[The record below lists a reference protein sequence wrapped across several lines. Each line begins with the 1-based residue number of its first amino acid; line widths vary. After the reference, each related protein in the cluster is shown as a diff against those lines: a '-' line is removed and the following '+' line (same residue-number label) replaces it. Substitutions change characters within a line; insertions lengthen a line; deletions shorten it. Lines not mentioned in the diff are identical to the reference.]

1 MSALKRWQLLS
12 ADLFV
17 CDGCCNYRAVAR
29 HRVVLPHHATSSR
42 TDAFKNKSRPLKTWC
57 IHCFS
62 RSCPGG
68 LALTSQHNKCNSSW
82 TKWLLAGTLQMSDSS
97 FISSLSM
104 RRPFRRATAALEQEQ
119 ARKGGPSCWWLDGKS
134 STALLFAILIQQ
146 HQRRVQSTWIKH
158 CTMGD
163 AEWET
168 DRSFSVSVLQLN
180 FSFSA
185 NVFVK

>member
-1 MSALKRWQLLS
+1 MSALKRWQLPS

-42 TDAFKNKSRPLKTWC
+42 TDAFKNKSRPFKTWC

-68 LALTSQHNKCNSSW
+68 GWRWRRNRISATLPGQNGSWRDLCKCQIHLSFLYLCGVHSDEQQRPSSR
-82 TKWLLAGTLQMSDSS
+82 S
-97 FISSLSM
+97 
-104 RRPFRRATAALEQEQ
+104 
-119 ARKGGPSCWWLDGKS
+119 GPVRGDPPADGWMGKS
-134 STALLFAILIQQ
+134 SAALLSAILIQQ

-168 DRSFSVSVLQLN
+168 DRSFSFSVLQLS

-185 NVFVK
+185 NVFVE